1 MILPLIQEA
10 TTQRGRRGGSDE
22 RIASRRAPQV
32 MVCIDD
38 CKARINDLFGGCAR
52 EPVYP
57 RGEDATEG
65 CRWSFGAHWC
75 SPQIMLSSFERT
87 LVGDLAHRFTIS
99 RLARYPFGLRDHRG
113 GGIDKIRP

>member
-75 SPQIMLSSFERT
+75 SSQIMLGSFERT
-87 LVGDLAHRFTIS
+87 LAGDLAHRFTIS
-99 RLARYPFGLRDHRG
+99 RLASTRLACEIAGAAA
-113 GGIDKIRP
+113 